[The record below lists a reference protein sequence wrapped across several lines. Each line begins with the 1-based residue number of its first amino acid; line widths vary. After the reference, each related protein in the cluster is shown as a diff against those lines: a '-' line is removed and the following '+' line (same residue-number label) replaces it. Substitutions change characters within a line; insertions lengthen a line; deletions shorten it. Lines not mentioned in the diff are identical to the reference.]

1 MIIEDTR
8 QQAGKHE
15 AKHKAFSEM
24 GVEVFRSKLAFGD
37 YCLPPTVAVDTKA
50 SIMEIAGNL
59 CGSQK
64 ETARVREEMKLARA
78 CGSVLIF
85 LIEVGKYSKP
95 SDLIGER
102 FVLMSGKV
110 ISGEQLY
117 RAMETVAARYGC
129 RFEFCKPSEAGAKV
143 IELLRGEQDG
153 SGIYKTG

>member
-1 MIIEDTR
+1 MLLQEDTR

-15 AKHKAFSEM
+15 AKHKAFQEM

-37 YCLPPTVAVDTKA
+37 YCLPPSIAVDTKA

-85 LIEVGKYSKP
+85 LIEVGKYKTP
-95 SDLIGER
+95 ADLIGESFR
-102 FVLMSGKV
+102 LKSGKV
-110 ISGEQLY
+110 VEGIQLY
-117 RAMETVAARYGC
+117 RAMETCAARYGC
-129 RFEFCKPSEAGAKV
+129 RFEFCPPSEAGRMV
-143 IELLRGEQDG
+143 MELLTRGDKDG
-153 SGIYKTG
+153 E

>member
-1 MIIEDTR
+1 MVIEEDTR

-24 GVEVFRSKLAFGD
+24 GVEVLRSKLAFGD
-37 YCLPPTVAVDTKA
+37 YCLPPRVAVDTKA

-85 LIEVGKYSKP
+85 LIEVGKYKQP
-95 SDLIGER
+95 ADLIGESFR
-102 FVLMSGKV
+102 LKSGKV
-110 ISGEQLY
+110 VEGIQLY
-117 RAMETVAARYGC
+117 RAMETCAARYGC
-129 RFEFCKPSEAGAKV
+129 RFEFCPPSEAGRMV
-143 IELLRGEQDG
+143 MELLTRGDKDG
-153 SGIYKTG
+153 E

>member
-1 MIIEDTR
+1 MQLVEDTR

-15 AKHKAFSEM
+15 AKHRAFSEM

-37 YCLPPTVAVDTKA
+37 YCLPPSIAVDTKA

-85 LIEVGKYSKP
+85 LIEVGKYKQP
-95 SDLIGER
+95 ADLIGESFR
-102 FVLMSGKV
+102 LKSGKV
-110 ISGEQLY
+110 VEGIQLY
-117 RAMETVAARYGC
+117 RAMETCRTRYGC
-129 RFEFCKPSEAGAKV
+129 RFEFCPPSEAGRRV
-143 IELLRGEQDG
+143 LELLRGDKDG
-153 SGIYKTG
+153 K

>member
-1 MIIEDTR
+1 MVIEEDTR

-64 ETARVREEMKLARA
+64 ETARVREEIKLARA

-85 LIEVGKYSKP
+85 LIEVGKYKTP
-95 SDLIGER
+95 ADLIGESFR
-102 FVLMSGKV
+102 LKSGKV
-110 ISGEQLY
+110 VEGIQLY
-117 RAMETVAARYGC
+117 RAMETCAARYGC
-129 RFEFCKPSEAGAKV
+129 RFEFCPPSEAGRMV
-143 IELLRGEQDG
+143 MELLTRGDKDG
-153 SGIYKTG
+153 E

>member
-15 AKHKAFSEM
+15 AKHKSFDQL
-24 GVEVFRSKLAFGD
+24 GVQVIRSKLAFGD
-37 YCLPPTVAVDTKA
+37 YALPPRVAVDTKA
-50 SIMEIAGNL
+50 SIQEIAANL
-59 CGSQK
+59 CGSRD
-64 ETARVREEMKLARA
+64 ETKRVTAEMKLARA
-78 CGSVLIF
+78 CGSTLIF

-117 RAMETVAARYGC
+117 RAMETVSARYGC
-129 RFEFCKPSEAGAKV
+129 RFEFCKPAEAGRKV
-143 IELLRGEQDG
+143 IELLKDG
-153 SGIYKTG
+153 NNGHEER

>member
-15 AKHKAFSEM
+15 AKHRAFDEL
-24 GVEVFRSKLAFGD
+24 GVQVIRSKLAFGD
-37 YCLPPTVAVDTKA
+37 YALPPAVAVDTKA
-50 SIMEIAGNL
+50 SIQEIAANL
-59 CGSQK
+59 CGSRD
-64 ETARVREEMKLARA
+64 ETKRVTAEMKLARA
-78 CGSVLIF
+78 CGSTLIF

-117 RAMETVAARYGC
+117 RAMETVSARYGC
-129 RFEFCKPSEAGAKV
+129 RFVFCPPAEAGRKV
-143 IELLRGEQDG
+143 IELLKDG
-153 SGIYKTG
+153 NNGHEER

>member
-1 MIIEDTR
+1 MQLVEDTR

-15 AKHKAFSEM
+15 AKHRAFSEM

-37 YCLPPTVAVDTKA
+37 YCLPPSIAVDTKA

-85 LIEVGKYSKP
+85 LIEVGKYKTT
-95 SDLIGER
+95 SDLIGETFR
-102 FVLMSGKV
+102 LKSGKV
-110 ISGEQLY
+110 VEGIQLY
-117 RAMETVAARYGC
+117 RAMETCAARYGC
-129 RFEFCKPSEAGAKV
+129 RFEFCPPSESGRRV
-143 IELLRGEQDG
+143 LELLRGDG
-153 SGIYKTG
+153 NGE

>member
-1 MIIEDTR
+1 MVIEEDTR

-37 YCLPPTVAVDTKA
+37 YCLPPSIAVDTKA

-85 LIEVGKYSKP
+85 LIEVGKYKQP
-95 SDLIGER
+95 ADLIGGTFR
-102 FVLMSGKV
+102 LKSGKV
-110 ISGEQLY
+110 VEGIQLY
-117 RAMETVAARYGC
+117 RAMETCAARYGC
-129 RFEFCKPSEAGAKV
+129 RFEFCPPSEAGRMV
-143 IELLRGEQDG
+143 MELLTRGDKDG
-153 SGIYKTG
+153 E